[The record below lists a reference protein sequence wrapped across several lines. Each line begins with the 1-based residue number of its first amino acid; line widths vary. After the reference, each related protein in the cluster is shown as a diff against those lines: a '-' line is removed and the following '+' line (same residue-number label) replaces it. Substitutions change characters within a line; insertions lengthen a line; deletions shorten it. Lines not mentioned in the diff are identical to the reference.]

1 MIYDLSQKY
10 HTFKGMQFPI
20 VNFQGMQLPIVNF
33 STIPYVRTW
42 VSPFHRTVTRSMN
55 PDALS
60 DNLGIENHPKNPEI
74 FR

>member
-33 STIPYVRTW
+33 RV
-42 VSPFHRTVTRSMN
+42 
-55 PDALS
+55 A
-60 DNLGIENHPKNPEI
+60 G
-74 FR
+74 